1 MTRNH
6 GGELTRN
13 IGRWSVDVSRGRA
26 ALRAARLLLVAAPIF
41 FTACSWWAHVP
52 THARWLEPAP
62 ALAPPPSGPHAGTLR
77 VAVYGDTRGNRP
89 VHRQVVA
96 AISEQKPNLV
106 IFTGDALECLPVG
119 HLPDYG
125 GWQYA
130 IPFWP
135 QVHRN
140 YPWALLASI
149 VPFPVLL
156 HDSVGGLFVRP
167 RDPDGFNGFLED
179 TEPFRKAGAPLLF
192 VPGNHDLYHRWDRR
206 ALAQLQALPSDGLW
220 YAVDVGDYRFVILD
234 TGTDLFGDSDAIP
247 AGGAQIRW
255 LDEVLADAEKRHLR
269 SIVTFHLPPFSSARE
284 DGSVPWLRERLVT
297 GVLDH
302 HPVSLVLNGHAHAYE
317 RVERPDPS
325 GRPVTYVLTGG
336 GGAPLFHEASERV
349 AGSKIFVEGVRHF
362 VLLELTRDEVIG
374 RMIPVA
380 GGSTGEPQDFFRVKN
395 P

>member
-6 GGELTRN
+6 GGELNRN
-13 IGRWSVDVSRGRA
+13 SRYRRRGCD
-26 ALRAARLLLVAAPIF
+26 LHSSRLLLVAALIF
-41 FTACSWWAHVP
+41 VAGCSSWHHVP
-52 THARWLEPAP
+52 TQSRWLEPAP
-62 ALAPPPSGPHAGTLR
+62 ALAPPPSGGHAGTLR

-89 VHRQVVA
+89 VHREVVA
-96 AISEQKPNLV
+96 AISAQKPDLV
-106 IFTGDALECLPVG
+106 IFTGDAVECLPVG
-119 HLPDYG
+119 HLPDYS

-130 IPFWP
+130 IPLWP
-135 QVHRN
+135 QIDRN
-140 YPWALLASI
+140 HPWALLASI
-149 VPFPVLL
+149 VPFPALL
-156 HDSVGGLFVRP
+156 HDTVGSPIARP

-179 TEPFRKAGAPLLF
+179 TDLLRKAGAPLLF
-192 VPGNHDLYHRWDRR
+192 VPGNHDLYHRWDRQ
-206 ALAQLQALPSDGLW
+206 ALARLQALPSDRLW
-220 YAVDVGDYRFVILD
+220 YAVDVGDYRFVVVD

-255 LDEVLADAEKRHLR
+255 LDEVLADAERRNLR

-302 HPVSLVLNGHAHAYE
+302 HPVSMVLNGHAHAYE
-317 RVERPDPS
+317 RVERSDPS
-325 GRPVTYVLTGG
+325 GRPVIYVITGG

-349 AGSKIFVEGVRHF
+349 AGSKIFIEGVRHF
-362 VLLELTRDEVIG
+362 VLLELTRDEIIG

-380 GGSTGEPQDFFRVKN
+380 GATAGEPQDSFTVKN

>member
-1 MTRNH
+1 MCP
-6 GGELTRN
+6 
-13 IGRWSVDVSRGRA
+13 RGCT
-26 ALRAARLLLVAAPIF
+26 ALRASRPLLVAALIF
-41 FTACSWWAHVP
+41 IAGCSWWQHVP
-52 THARWLEPAP
+52 TQPRWLEPAP
-62 ALAPPPSGPHAGTLR
+62 ALAPPASREHTSTLR

-96 AISEQKPNLV
+96 AISEQKPDLV

-119 HLPDYG
+119 HMPDYG

-135 QVHRN
+135 QVHRY

-149 VPFPVLL
+149 VPFPALL
-156 HDSVGGLFVRP
+156 HDTVGGLFARP

-206 ALAQLQALPSDGLW
+206 ALARLQGLPSDRLW

-255 LDEVLADAEKRHLR
+255 LDEVLDDAEKRKLR

-302 HPVSLVLNGHAHAYE
+302 HAVSLVLNGHAHAYE

-325 GRPVTYVLTGG
+325 GRSVTYVITGG

-362 VLLELTRDEVIG
+362 VLLELTRDEIVV

-380 GGSTGEPQDFFRVKN
+380 GGSTGEPQDSFKVKN

>member
-1 MTRNH
+1 
-6 GGELTRN
+6 
-13 IGRWSVDVSRGRA
+13 
-26 ALRAARLLLVAAPIF
+26 
-41 FTACSWWAHVP
+41 VP
-52 THARWLEPAP
+52 TQPRWLEPTP
-62 ALAPPPSGPHAGTLR
+62 ALAPPGSGRQADTVR

-89 VHRQVVA
+89 VHREVVA
-96 AISEQKPNLV
+96 AILEQKPDLV

-119 HLPDYG
+119 HLPDYA

-130 IPFWP
+130 IPLWP

-149 VPFPVLL
+149 VPFPALL
-156 HDSVGGLFVRP
+156 HDTVGATIATP

-179 TEPFRKAGAPLLF
+179 TEPFRKANAPLLF

-206 ALAQLQALPSDGLW
+206 ALAQLEGLPPDRLW
-220 YAVDVGDYRFVILD
+220 YVVDIGEYRFVVLD

-247 AGGAQIRW
+247 AGGEQIRW
-255 LDEVLADAEKRHLR
+255 LDEVLADAERRNLR

-284 DGSVPWLRERLVT
+284 DGSVPWLRDRLVT

-317 RVERPDPS
+317 RVERQDPK
-325 GRPVTYVLTGG
+325 GRPVTYVITGG

-349 AGSKIFVEGVRHF
+349 AGSKVFIEGVRHF
-362 VLLELTRDEVIG
+362 VLVELTRDEITG

-380 GGSTGEPQDFFRVKN
+380 GGSAGKPQDFFKVNN

>member
-6 GGELTRN
+6 GGELNRN
-13 IGRWSVDVSRGRA
+13 SRYRRRGCD
-26 ALRAARLLLVAAPIF
+26 LHSSRLLLVAALIF
-41 FTACSWWAHVP
+41 AAGCSSWHHVP
-52 THARWLEPAP
+52 TQSRWLEPAP
-62 ALAPPPSGPHAGTLR
+62 ALAPPPSGGHAGTLR

-89 VHRQVVA
+89 VHREVVA
-96 AISEQKPNLV
+96 AISAQKPDLV
-106 IFTGDALECLPVG
+106 IFTGDAVECLPVG
-119 HLPDYG
+119 HLPDYS

-130 IPFWP
+130 IPLWP
-135 QVHRN
+135 QIDRN
-140 YPWALLASI
+140 HPWALLASI
-149 VPFPVLL
+149 VPFPALL
-156 HDSVGGLFVRP
+156 HDTVGSPIARP

-179 TEPFRKAGAPLLF
+179 TDLLRKAGAPLLF
-192 VPGNHDLYHRWDRR
+192 VPGNHDLYHRWDRQ
-206 ALAQLQALPSDGLW
+206 ALARLQALPSDRLW
-220 YAVDVGDYRFVILD
+220 YAVDVGDYRFVVLD

-255 LDEVLADAEKRHLR
+255 LDEVLADAERRNLR

-302 HPVSLVLNGHAHAYE
+302 HPVSMVLNGHAHAYE
-317 RVERPDPS
+317 RVERSDPS
-325 GRPVTYVLTGG
+325 GRPVIYVITGG

-349 AGSKIFVEGVRHF
+349 AGSKIFIEGVRHF
-362 VLLELTRDEVIG
+362 VLLELTRDEIIG

-380 GGSTGEPQDFFRVKN
+380 GATAGEPQDSFTVKN

>member
-6 GGELTRN
+6 GGELNRN
-13 IGRWSVDVSRGRA
+13 SRYRRRGCD
-26 ALRAARLLLVAAPIF
+26 LHSSRLLLVAALIF
-41 FTACSWWAHVP
+41 AAGCSSWHHVP
-52 THARWLEPAP
+52 TQSRWLEPAP
-62 ALAPPPSGPHAGTLR
+62 ALAPPPSGGHAGTLR

-89 VHRQVVA
+89 VHREVVA
-96 AISEQKPNLV
+96 AISAQKPDLV
-106 IFTGDALECLPVG
+106 IFTGDAVECLPVG
-119 HLPDYG
+119 HLPDYS

-130 IPFWP
+130 IPLWP
-135 QVHRN
+135 QIDRN
-140 YPWALLASI
+140 HPWALLASI
-149 VPFPVLL
+149 VPFPALL
-156 HDSVGGLFVRP
+156 HDTVGSPIARP

-179 TEPFRKAGAPLLF
+179 TDLLRKAGAPLLF
-192 VPGNHDLYHRWDRR
+192 VPGNHDLYHRWDRQ
-206 ALAQLQALPSDGLW
+206 ALARLQALPSDRLW
-220 YAVDVGDYRFVILD
+220 YAVDVGDYRFVVVD

-255 LDEVLADAEKRHLR
+255 LDEVLADAERRNLR

-302 HPVSLVLNGHAHAYE
+302 HPVSMVLNGHAHAYE
-317 RVERPDPS
+317 RVERSDPS
-325 GRPVTYVLTGG
+325 GRPVIYVITGG

-349 AGSKIFVEGVRHF
+349 AGSKIFIEGVRHF
-362 VLLELTRDEVIG
+362 VLLELTRDEIIG

-380 GGSTGEPQDFFRVKN
+380 GATAGEPQDSFTVKN